1 MMIAKNSQLID
12 FLNGGKEDS
21 TAVRD
26 PESDV
31 SLTYDQLRDA
41 VTRASEMLAT
51 AGVNAGDAVVFM
63 STNSAALLIAVLGVI
78 KCGAVA
84 VPINPE
90 AQAEE
95 VSYYLNDCEAAL
107 LLASEQVSDD
117 VIQSSQR
124 AAFVKTG
131 RLNAASLALS
141 LDRIAIVATRDRIAK
156 FAEDVCLM
164 IYTSGTTS
172 RPKGVPLT
180 VGNVIAS
187 VEAFADCFQLKP
199 SDATIVPMPLFHVH
213 GLIGATF
220 STLHTGGTI
229 VYQPRFSASKFWSQ
243 VKEHKVT
250 WYTAS
255 PTIHRILL
263 KRKADG
269 EIAVGQLRFLRSS
282 SASLGADTLKDLEE
296 SFGTVVLEAYGMTEA
311 ANQVSCNP
319 LPPRVRKIGS
329 IGVPAGVEIRIV
341 DKSGNEAVT
350 GRSGEVVVRGR
361 SMMHGYHNK
370 PEANLAA
377 FSDDWF
383 HTGDEGYFDED
394 GYLFLVG
401 RIKEL
406 ISRGGEKFAPAE
418 VEEVLLRHPSVD
430 EAACFGVPDE
440 KYGEEVHA
448 AIVAKEGTSIDTDEL
463 AAFCA
468 KHLNAIKIPKKFFF
482 IESIPRTP
490 TNKIQRQQL
499 VQMLSP

>member
-1 MMIAKNSQLID
+1 MMIGNNLQLID

-21 TAVRD
+21 TAVHD
-26 PESDV
+26 PESAV
-31 SLTYDQLRDA
+31 SLTYGQLRYA
-41 VTRASEMLAT
+41 VTRASEVLST
-51 AGVNAGDAVVFM
+51 AGVKVGDAVVFM
-63 STNSAALLIAVLGVI
+63 STNSAALLVALLAVI

-95 VSYYLNDCEAAL
+95 VSYYLNDCEAVL
-107 LLASEQVSDD
+107 LLASEHISND
-117 VIQSSQR
+117 VIQSCEKTAS
-124 AAFVKTG
+124 VKTG
-131 RLNAASLALS
+131 RLSAASLTLS
-141 LDRIAIVATRDRIAK
+141 LGPVAAITTHDRAAK

-180 VGNVIAS
+180 VGNVVAS
-187 VEAFADCFQLKP
+187 VEAFADCFQLTS
-199 SDATIVPMPLFHVH
+199 SDVTIVPMPLFHVH
-213 GLIGATF
+213 GLVGATF

-243 VKEHKVT
+243 VKEYKVT

-269 EIAVGQLRFLRSS
+269 EIAVGQLRFVRSS
-282 SASLGADTLKDLEE
+282 SASLGADTLNELEE

-311 ANQVSCNP
+311 ANQASCNP
-319 LPPRVRKIGS
+319 LPPRARKVGS
-329 IGVPAGVEIRIV
+329 IGVPTGVEIRIV
-341 DKSGNEAVT
+341 DKSGNEAIA
-350 GRSGEVVVRGR
+350 GRSGEVLVRGR

-370 PEANLAA
+370 PEANLTA

-383 HTGDEGYFDED
+383 RTGDEGYLDED

-418 VEEVLLRHPSVD
+418 VEEVLLRHPGVD

-448 AIVAKEGTSIDTDEL
+448 AIVAKEGASIDTDEL

-468 KHLNAIKIPKKFFF
+468 KHLNAIKIPKKFFL

-499 VQMLSP
+499 VQMLS